1 MAVLIVTNAQDSGKG
16 SLRAAIKA
24 ADSGDTIKFDP
35 SLSGET
41 INIERNYSIEKDL
54 TIDGSDAPGLT
65 IDGDDDNILFTI
77 KGEGRSFKVNDL
89 TLNNGYHEYNGAAIR
104 VMEPNSEIVVE
115 NTEFNNNTAGQGGA
129 IWAKTNA
136 DVTVIDSQ
144 FYGNEATASDDAA
157 AGAISVFDDSTLTV
171 KGSEFKDNEGTSG
184 GAIGTIFTELT
195 VEDSVFENNT
205 SKNWSGAVHAD
216 GASIPDDDRYYSGDK
231 TPDSE
236 GGEIIIR
243 DSQFI
248 DNQSG
253 GHGGAVG
260 IWGYDQD
267 YVTVEGSDFI
277 GNEVTVKEG
286 GKSDGSAKGGA
297 LRISGEEVVIKDS
310 NFVDNTSEDEGGA
323 VWYQGES
330 SVEIDNTTFSGNQ
343 AEEGGAIYNSQ
354 WSGPGTTIAD
364 STFENNKTSEG
375 GAIYKNKNTSMEI
388 TDSEFEGNGSEPIV
402 GNTSNVEQED
412 SIPSVTPKSSSSALA
427 ADDMARS
434 PTQSSPT
441 QPEDSLVADLSFDN
455 LRGTTATDASGS
467 NNSAT
472 LVAGATTTKGFEG
485 DALALNGEDQYAA
498 IDDTKDINLGTQDE
512 RTISLW
518 FRADDISDES
528 QKQIIYEEGAGIR
541 GLNAY
546 VYDDQLYVGGWNEPT
561 QESGWEGTWL
571 STDKI
576 SSNEWYHLAIV
587 LDGDDSVSANSMTAS
602 LDGQVFGQGEG
613 SQLWGHSGDI
623 GIGSVNGGTKF
634 HDGTEPSKGH
644 GLTGAVDGVQI
655 YNDALTSNQVQE
667 LVSGY

>member
-1 MAVLIVTNAQDSGKG
+1 
-16 SLRAAIKA
+16 
-24 ADSGDTIKFDP
+24 
-35 SLSGET
+35 
-41 INIERNYSIEKDL
+41 
-54 TIDGSDAPGLT
+54 
-65 IDGDDDNILFTI
+65 
-77 KGEGRSFKVNDL
+77 
-89 TLNNGYHEYNGAAIR
+89 
-104 VMEPNSEIVVE
+104 
-115 NTEFNNNTAGQGGA
+115 A

-144 FYGNEATASDDAA
+144 FYGNKATASDDAA

-171 KGSEFKDNEGTSG
+171 KGSEFKDNKGTSG

-195 VEDSVFENNT
+195 IEDSVFENNT

-286 GKSDGSAKGGA
+286 GKSDGSANGGA
-297 LRISGEEVVIKDS
+297 LRISGEEVFIKDS
-310 NFVDNTSEDEGGA
+310 NFVDNTSEDQGGA

-330 SVEIDNTTFSGNQ
+330 SMEIDNTTFSGNQ

-354 WSGPGTTIAD
+354 WSGPGTTITD
-364 STFENNKTSEG
+364 STFEDNKASEG
-375 GAIYKNKNTSMEI
+375 GAIYKNKNTPMTI
-388 TDSEFEGNGSEPIV
+388 TDSEFEGNGSEPIG
-402 GNTSNVEQED
+402 GNTDKIEQASVEQVV
-412 SIPSVTPKSSSSALA
+412 STNSATSKSSSATQTE
-427 ADDMARS
+427 ADIGSS
-434 PTQSSPT
+434 PTQSSLT
-441 QPEDSLVADLSFDN
+441 QSEDSLVADLSFDN
-455 LRGTTATDASGS
+455 VEGTTATDVSGS

-472 LVAGATTTKGFEG
+472 LMAGAATTEGVEG
-485 DALALNGEDQYAA
+485 DALALNGKDQYAA
-498 IDDTKDINLGTQDE
+498 IDDTEDINLGTQDE

-518 FRADDISDES
+518 FRADDVSDES
-528 QKQIIYEEGAGIR
+528 QKQTIYEEGGGIR

-587 LDGDDSVSANSMTAS
+587 LDGDNSVSANSMTAS
-602 LDGQVFGQGEG
+602 LNGEVFGQGEG

-667 LVSGY
+667 LASGY